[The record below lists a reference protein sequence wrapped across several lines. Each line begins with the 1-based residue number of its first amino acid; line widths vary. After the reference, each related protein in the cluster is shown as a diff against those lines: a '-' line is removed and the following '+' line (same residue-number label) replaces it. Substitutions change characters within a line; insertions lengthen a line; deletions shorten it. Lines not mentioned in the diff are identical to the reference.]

1 MFFKILIIFIYF
13 FNFFFSAHANDK
25 QNIIDRLSKI
35 RNFSFSFEQTSG
47 KKRETGTCLLEFDKK
62 LKCNYNDKLQKE
74 IVINNKTLV
83 ILHKKNEK
91 IYFYPISKSPF
102 LNILVKDKL
111 ITLIQKSELI
121 LNKNIKLVYLDDN
134 QKIITV
140 FFGKKNYELTGWIIE
155 DEFKNQIY
163 FSLKIENINGEV
175 SKDYF
180 KIPLLN

>member
-1 MFFKILIIFIYF
+1 LFFKILIIFIYF

-134 QKIITV
+134 QRIITV
-140 FFGKKNYELTGWIIE
+140 FFEKKNYELTGWIIE
-155 DEFKNQIY
+155 DEFQSQIY
-163 FSLKIENINGEV
+163 FSLKIENINDEI